1 VDLGPRVRGLLH
13 QVVSEHK
20 KSSFL
25 SIVEKRGNFSG
36 MLLRRRDRPML
47 MPDPTVEREM
57 RELHA
62 KLDAMRQHRGAQ
74 STMGISVRPIVK
86 MKLDM
91 KEKKSQFR
99 MLQMNAY
106 LGMLQG

>member
-25 SIVEKRGNFSG
+25 SIVEKRGNFST
-36 MLLRRRDRPML
+36 MLLRRRDRPMP
-47 MPDPTVEREM
+47 MPDPIVERQM
-57 RELHA
+57 CELHA
-62 KLDAMRQHRGAQ
+62 RLDAMRQHRGAQ
-74 STMGISVRPIVK
+74 STMGISVRPTVK
-86 MKLDM
+86 MKLDT

-106 LGMLQG
+106 SGMLQG